1 MGIGPE
7 PGIVLK
13 PKDSRGG
20 SGPVS
25 ALGCR
30 AYVCLDGAVSSSVKG
45 LREEPGE
52 FPGLVAIGG
61 MSFPD
66 APNGP

>member
-30 AYVCLDGAVSSSVKG
+30 AYVFLYCVGVVVGRRIAGGAWRVPRVGHTWRHVVS
-45 LREEPGE
+45 
-52 FPGLVAIGG
+52 
-61 MSFPD
+61 
-66 APNGP
+66 